1 MRAPGRFLAAS
12 VSIDNRKAAFDA
24 ISYLV
29 AHGHRSVAFFGA
41 GGALSSSICRKEGYR
56 EAMQYA
62 GLFVDEANVIEEGFS
77 IHAGM
82 RAAKRLLQSGKTLP
96 DAVFCISDSSAVG
109 AVRAF
114 AEAGIRVPDDISVMG
129 FDNALLSEAYL
140 PSITTVK
147 QPRYEIGYKSA
158 ELLLSAIQGEDNRAQ
173 KIVLSHELIERN
185 RSSREIYKESVT
197 MEKVRIGI
205 IGCGGIANGKHL
217 PALKKIKEA
226 ELVAFCD
233 IIEEKAVKAAKEY
246 GTPDAKVYTD
256 YKELLKDESID
267 AVHVLTAEPLAQLHL
282 D

>member
-1 MRAPGRFLAAS
+1 
-12 VSIDNRKAAFDA
+12 
-24 ISYLV
+24 
-29 AHGHRSVAFFGA
+29 
-41 GGALSSSICRKEGYR
+41 
-56 EAMQYA
+56 MQYA

-140 PSITTVK
+140 PGITTVK

-173 KIVLSHELIERN
+173 KIVLSHELIER
-185 RSSREIYKESVT
+185 ESV
-197 MEKVRIGI
+197 VSR
-205 IGCGGIANGKHL
+205 NL
-217 PALKKIKEA
+217 
-226 ELVAFCD
+226 
-233 IIEEKAVKAAKEY
+233 
-246 GTPDAKVYTD
+246 
-256 YKELLKDESID
+256 
-267 AVHVLTAEPLAQLHL
+267 
-282 D
+282 